1 VCCYFE
7 VNDCPYMM
15 LVCGSRFAC
24 IDDAVSKNRYQP
36 RVASLPG
43 ATLADVLVAKG
54 MSQAELAQR
63 MGRPKKTVNE
73 IVKGKTAITPDTALE
88 LERVLGA
95 PSAGFWIQREQQYRE
110 SKARADEEQRLE
122 EYEPAISKWNVPLG
136 EMIKRGWIPAATSR
150 IEKARALLS
159 YFGVASPENWNELY
173 LAPQAQWRRAANV
186 SEKTGKIAAWL
197 RRGETQ
203 GQEIQ
208 TAPFDRDKFQVA
220 LRTIRD
226 TLLRKTKIA
235 DFLQA
240 VQDLCAAAGVAV
252 VVVEEFSGAGI
263 NAAARWLSPE
273 KALIQLSY
281 RGNRLDIFWF
291 NFFHEAGHVLLHGKR
306 AVFLDEDSPAPD
318 LAVEEAE
325 ADRFASD
332 HLIDAKKLRAF
343 CAHGVPSQEDV
354 VRFAREI
361 GVDPCIVV
369 GRLRK
374 IEHVAPAFGAELMVD
389 LGRKQRK

>member
-1 VCCYFE
+1 MDE
-7 VNDCPYMM
+7 KA
-15 LVCGSRFAC
+15 ST
-24 IDDAVSKNRYQP
+24 NRYQP
-36 RVASLPG
+36 RAASPPG
-43 ATLADVLVAKG
+43 ATLVDVLEQRG

-88 LERVLGA
+88 LERVLGTPTA
-95 PSAGFWIQREQQYRE
+95 AFWMQREQHYRE
-110 SKARADEEQRLE
+110 SKARADEEKRLE
-122 EYEPAISKWNVPLG
+122 EYEPAIASWNVPFG
-136 EMIKRGWIPAATSR
+136 EMVKRGWIPEAKTKV
-150 IEKARALLS
+150 EKARVLLS

-186 SEKTGKIAAWL
+186 SEKTGRVAAWL

-208 TAPFDRDKFQVA
+208 TAPFDREKFQAA

-226 TLLRKTKIA
+226 TQLTKKKVD
-235 DFLQA
+235 DFLPTIQE
-240 VQDLCAAAGVAV
+240 LCAATGVAV
-252 VVVEEFSGAGI
+252 VVVEEFPGAGV

-306 AVFLDEDSPAPD
+306 AVFLDEDAPAPD

-332 HLIDAKKLRAF
+332 HLIDPKKLKAF
-343 CAHGVPSQEDV
+343 CALGLPSHEEV
-354 VRFAREI
+354 VRFARDI
-361 GVDPCIVV
+361 AVDPCVVV

-374 IEHVAPAFGAELMVD
+374 IDFVVPAFGSEFMVD
-389 LGRKQRK
+389 LGRKKK